1 MLYFTGAEENKEPVN
16 SLHAHPVADTTM
28 KAVCH
33 LFAASICNYGPAPN
47 FLLTWIFS
55 HIVEGIE
62 AVLNNIPP
70 ILDTESSDY
79 LFAVYN
85 KICYMFGWK
94 SV

>member
-16 SLHAHPVADTTM
+16 SLHAHPVVDTTM

-62 AVLNNIPP
+62 AVFNNLPP

-79 LFAVYN
+79 LFAVNN